1 MTANEGVKISIT
13 EVTILAG
20 KKRIFKLIVDGKNV
34 SIPVEAETFAN
45 YQNQLWRESPTPK
58 QKKVF
63 ATVMSLMRAA
73 YLKGYSDGE
82 TQG

>member
-1 MTANEGVKISIT
+1 MAANDGVKVSIT

-20 KKRIFKLIVDGKNV
+20 KKRTFKLVVDGKNV

-45 YQNQLWRESPTPK
+45 YQNQLWRENPTPK

-63 ATVMSLMRAA
+63 ATVMRLMRDA
-73 YLKGYSDGE
+73 YIKGYQDGE
-82 TQG
+82 TKV